1 VPAFA
6 RTRRRS
12 NDSSTASDQF
22 NDFRIGWVVFSL
34 AVMSGLIG
42 FLLWLLPVI
51 FKKLADPKTHAFL
64 PENTLPVLLIA
75 GTGALLV
82 GLAALVL
89 VLAQLGLTG
98 WRYPLGL
105 PDGSIRA
112 VIALLLIVLF
122 FITAVFLY
130 VDAGRGTSRQLF
142 GVDAQRLAGIPTEQ
156 IQDLRASAH
165 SPDKFDVVLISTR
178 NSASTDIAKQLVTT
192 VSTLVVAV
200 AAFYFGSS
208 AVQSAHAGGRRE
220 DGGREKTP
228 RDGGGADSEQAATPS
243 AATGASEPSP
253 P

>member
-1 VPAFA
+1 MPTFA

-12 NDSSTASDQF
+12 TEGSTASGQF
-22 NDFRIGWVVFSL
+22 HDFRIGWVVFSL

-51 FKKLADPKTHAFL
+51 FKKLADPNTQAFL

-98 WRYPLGL
+98 WRHPLGL

-130 VDAGRGTSRQLF
+130 VDAGRGTSRQLL
-142 GVDAQRLAGIPTEQ
+142 GIDAQRLAAIPTEQ
-156 IQDLRASAH
+156 IQDLRTSANAS
-165 SPDKFDVVLISTR
+165 DKYDVVLVGMRSG
-178 NSASTDIAKQLVTT
+178 ASTDIAKQLVTT

-208 AVQSAHAGGRRE
+208 SVQSAHAGGRRE
-220 DGGREKTP
+220 DGGQERAP
-228 RDGGGADSEQAATPS
+228 RDGGDADTEQAAKPHVATP
-243 AATGASEPSP
+243 TPGPSP